1 MADPHHATDA
11 ATADAEAYKRGE
23 MTINEQSATWAL
35 FMSLAKWGSLSVA
48 ASILFL
54 VMWFHPSGS
63 FFPALIAGV
72 GLFVAGFFYLKSG
85 SKSH

>member
-11 ATADAEAYKRGE
+11 ATADAEAYQRGT

-35 FMSLAKWGSLSVA
+35 FMKLAKWGSLAVA

-54 VMWFHPSGS
+54 VMWFHPSGA
-63 FFPALIAGV
+63 FFPALIGGV